1 MLTTSY
7 QNRPQ
12 PYDQETITA
21 AQQQPTSVYT
31 PEHRYPQVPLFHH
44 NVQQFDI

>member
-1 MLTTSY
+1 MLTLSY

-21 AQQQPTSVYT
+21 AQQPTSSVYT
-31 PEHRYPQVPLFHH
+31 PEHHYPQVPLFHH